1 MTFTFIIM
9 DSLYIMRNLLMIFFL
24 MVVFWT
30 NLGNCEGGCDRYT
43 QCHYNETR
51 MHSTVSCNI
60 ERAGDT
66 APPCYGDGSNISC
79 SCSENY
85 QLSSTDNSYLC
96 RPDKWEDGLYDLHC
110 LPSPC
115 DEPAPPDDLVIHSPD
130 FAEGEMYANGIEIM
144 YDCPDGW
151 DFNGHMTAVC
161 LSGVWTYEDAYCTA
175 SPCDEPAPPD
185 NLVFYSPDFAEG
197 EMYAHGT
204 EIMYGCPDGWDLN
217 GHMTAVCL
225 YGVWTYEDA
234 NCTASPCDEPAP
246 PDDLVSHSRNFA
258 EGEMYANG
266 TEIMYFCPDGWDLN
280 GNMTAVCL
288 YGVWTYEDANC
299 TVQASS
305 CDKPAPPDDLVIHSP
320 DFAEG
325 EIYPNGTE
333 IMYDCP
339 EGWYIN
345 GHRTAVCLSGV
356 WTYEDAFCTDSCDK
370 YTQCFLD
377 EARVNSTVSCD
388 VEIDGNTEP
397 PCYGHGSK
405 LNCSCNSENYHLSS
419 YEDSYLCIPRPVA
432 RGVRGVR
439 TNPPPPRP
447 DQFFSNGVLAFSRA
461 NSCKGT
467 STPGAALRRTLQRCK
482 VRRGE
487 VRGVHTERRA
497 VISSFETWQ
506 SEILDPIA
514 DRNMQ
519 ICVCILSFGLATTEE
534 TVSTNLCVSLYFN
547 FTIVVIETP
556 QVQWLLKSI
565 NFTVYVCLFSFYE
578 NECQ

>member
-110 LPSPC
+110 LPPPCDEPAPPDDLVIHSPDFAEGEMYANGTEIMYFCPDGWDLNGNMTAVCLYGVWTYEDANCTASPC

-370 YTQCFLD
+370 YTQCFYD
-377 EARVNSTVSCD
+377 ETRMHSTVSCNYKTA
-388 VEIDGNTEP
+388 GNTAP
-397 PCYGHGSK
+397 PCYGDGSIIT
-405 LNCSCNSENYHLSS
+405 CSCINENYQLSS
-419 YEDSYLCIPRPVA
+419 PDDSYLC
-432 RGVRGVR
+432 
-439 TNPPPPRP
+439 RP
-447 DQFFSNGVLAFSRA
+447 DEWEDGLYDLHCLTASPCDEPAPQNHLVSHSPHVAGGMYAH
-461 NSCKGT
+461 GT
-467 STPGAALRRTLQRCK
+467 
-482 VRRGE
+482 
-487 VRGVHTERRA
+487 
-497 VISSFETWQ
+497 
-506 SEILDPIA
+506 EIMYACLYGLD
-514 DRNMQ
+514 
-519 ICVCILSFGLATTEE
+519 LSGHMTA
-534 TVSTNLCVSLYFN
+534 
-547 FTIVVIETP
+547 
-556 QVQWLLKSI
+556 
-565 NFTVYVCLFSFYE
+565 VCLYGKWTYE
-578 NECQ
+578 DANCTGL

>member
-110 LPSPC
+110 LPPPCDEPAPPDDLVIHSPDFAEGEMYANGTEIMYFCPDGWDLNGNMTAVCLYGVWTYEDANCTASPC

-234 NCTASPCDEPAP
+234 N
-246 PDDLVSHSRNFA
+246 
-258 EGEMYANG
+258 
-266 TEIMYFCPDGWDLN
+266 
-280 GNMTAVCL
+280 
-288 YGVWTYEDANC
+288 
-299 TVQASS
+299 
-305 CDKPAPPDDLVIHSP
+305 
-320 DFAEG
+320 
-325 EIYPNGTE
+325 
-333 IMYDCP
+333 
-339 EGWYIN
+339 
-345 GHRTAVCLSGV
+345 
-356 WTYEDAFCTDSCDK
+356 CTDSCDK